1 MRYCWLYILFLLLPV
16 SLIAGTDTSRIQLN
30 QLPALLE
37 KKPKP
42 VVIIFSAN
50 WCSYC
55 SLQEEI
61 IRRDTVLQRLLKENF
76 YTIRFDAESREPV
89 SFNGKLFRLIPSG
102 ANNGVHEFASAL
114 LSGNMGY
121 PGWVILDPKL
131 VTRFRYNGLLAKKQL
146 RRILYALIDQLIE

>member
-89 SFNGKLFRLIPSG
+89 SFNEKLFRFIPSG
-102 ANNGVHEFASAL
+102 AGNGVHEFASAL
-114 LSGNMGY
+114 LSGNIGY

-131 VTRFRYNGLLAKKQL
+131 VTMFRHNGLLAKKQL

>member
-1 MRYCWLYILFLLLPV
+1 MRSCRLYILFLLLPV
-16 SLIAGTDTSRIQLN
+16 SLMAADTSRIRLE

-37 KKPKP
+37 KTPKP
-42 VVIIFSAN
+42 VVIIVSAN

-61 IRRDTVLQRLLKENF
+61 IRRDTALQRLLKENY

-89 SFNGKLFRLIPSG
+89 SFNGKLFRFIPAG
-102 ANNGVHEFASAL
+102 ANSGVHELASTL
-114 LSGNMGY
+114 LSRNTGY

-131 VTRFRYNGLLAKKQL
+131 VTRFRHNGLLAKKQL
-146 RRILYALIDQLIE
+146 RRILYAFD